1 MGLAKELT
9 DMRYVSVIIPTLNE
23 GKNIDHLL
31 SSVLESCSSKSYDL
45 EVIVVD
51 DGSTDGTREAVT
63 KRQSDR
69 RIRLICREDKKGLS
83 SAIVEGAQSA
93 KGAVVVVM
101 DADFSH
107 PPEAVPELIAPVLA
121 GTHDIAIGSRYVSG
135 GSTPGWSL
143 FRLFSSRFATLLA
156 WPFTNVHDPMSGFF
170 AVRKERLACLRKEV
184 QGFKIGLELLAA
196 GGESLRAVEIPIEFH
211 DRQFGQSK
219 LGGRIILHYLRQL
232 LALTGGNVSVTNGS
246 RFILVGLLGLLTDFS
261 IFQFLLSK
269 GVSLGA
275 AHTASFFAATIINY
289 ILNARW
295 SFVKENGEPLHLTV
309 RQYMAFLIVALLALF
324 MRGGIL
330 ASLTR
335 LGHWPAQVAI
345 LAAIGGAAVVNYLGS
360 AFFVFAQE
368 GAVTEG
374 NLRWRVLALGL
385 VAYSLVLRL
394 VYLGTPELLQE
405 EAYYWNYAQHLDIGY
420 LDHPP
425 MVAGLI
431 WLGTKVLGNTEF
443 AIRVGAL
450 ICWLVTALFSYRL
463 TRKIFDKSAA
473 FRAVLLVAILPF
485 FFGSG
490 LVMTPDA
497 PLTACWAGALYFL
510 YCALIH
516 EQRHAWIGAG
526 ICLGLGM
533 LSKYTIALLGPAA
546 LLFLLVDRRSR
557 RWLLRPEPY
566 ISLLVAALLFS
577 PVIAW
582 NAQHDWA
589 SFAFQG
595 PRRLQASFDF
605 SVHQLMGNILLLITP
620 TAFMTV
626 AAIIISG
633 RVHKSKVH
641 SVLEPALKRRHNFSL
656 VFSLFPLSIFI
667 IFSLF
672 RSVKLNWTGPLWLV
686 ILPFVAYYMV
696 PQTHIHARRLL
707 SFVQR
712 LWPATVVA
720 LMLLYGVTL
729 HYLDLGLPGVPYP
742 MDFSLLGWRDLGERI
757 EQIEDEIE
765 HATGLEPLVVGMD
778 KYKTASGLAF
788 YRTQAL
794 EDLNDRRENEAVLE
808 TASSSL
814 FGKDALMYRYWFP
827 NATQVNR
834 LMILVSKKRGE
845 LMRDAVLSWTQQIG
859 EIQEIIIKKNGMPVG
874 RYYYMI
880 AEGYRNG

>member
-1 MGLAKELT
+1 
-9 DMRYVSVIIPTLNE
+9 MRYVSVIIPTLNE

-31 SSVLESCSSKSYDL
+31 SRVLESCSSKSYDL

-51 DGSTDGTREAVT
+51 DGSTDGTREAVK

-69 RIRLICREDKKGLS
+69 RVRLICREGRKGLS

-107 PPEAVPELIAPVLA
+107 PPEAVPELVAPVLA
-121 GTHDIAIGSRYVSG
+121 GTHDIAIGSRYVPG

-143 FRLFSSRFATLLA
+143 LRLVASRFATLLA
-156 WPFTNVHDPMSGFF
+156 WPFTDVHDPMSGFF
-170 AVRKERLACLRKEV
+170 AVRKERLACLQKEV
-184 QGFKIGLELLAA
+184 QGFKIGLELLAT

-211 DRQFGQSK
+211 DRQCGQSK
-219 LGGRIILHYLRQL
+219 LGGRIILQYLRQL
-232 LALTGGNVSVTNGS
+232 LVLAGGNVSVSSGT
-246 RFILVGLLGLLTDFS
+246 RFILVGLLGLLTDFL

-289 ILNARW
+289 IFNARW
-295 SFVKENGEPLHLTV
+295 SFVKESGLPVHLTV
-309 RQYMAFLIVALLALF
+309 RQYMAFLIVALLAFF

-335 LGHWPAQVAI
+335 LGHWPAQAAI
-345 LAAIGGAAVVNYLGS
+345 LAAIGGATVVNYLGS
-360 AFFVFAQE
+360 AFFVFSQE
-368 GAVTEG
+368 GAVTKG
-374 NLRWRVLALGL
+374 NLHWRILALG
-385 VAYSLVLRL
+385 VVGYSLVLRL

-425 MVAGLI
+425 MVAWLI
-431 WLGTKVLGNTEF
+431 WLGAKVLGNTEI
-443 AIRVGAL
+443 AVRVGAFV
-450 ICWLVTALFSYRL
+450 CWLVTALFSYRL

-485 FFGSG
+485 FFGCG

-497 PLTACWAGALYFL
+497 PLMACWAGALYFL

-516 EQRHAWIGAG
+516 EQRHAWMGAG

-533 LSKYTIALLGPAA
+533 LSKYTIALLGPAT

-557 RWLLRPEPY
+557 RWLLRPELY

-582 NAQHDWA
+582 NAHHDWA

-595 PRRLQASFDF
+595 PRRLQGSFDF
-605 SVHQLMGNILLLITP
+605 SLDALMGSILLLLTP
-620 TAFMTV
+620 TAFMAV

-633 RVHKSKVH
+633 RVHKAKVH
-641 SVLEPALKRRHNFSL
+641 PALEPPMKRRHNFSL
-656 VFSLFPLSIFI
+656 VFSLLPLSIFI

-672 RSVKLNWTGPLWLV
+672 RSVKLNWTGPLWLA

-696 PQTHIHARRLL
+696 PQMHIQAGRLL
-707 SFVQR
+707 GFLQR
-712 LWPATVVA
+712 AWPATIVT
-720 LMLLYGVTL
+720 LMLFYGVSL
-729 HYLDLGLPGVPYP
+729 HYLGLGLPGVPYP
-742 MDFSLLGWRDLGERI
+742 ENFSLLGWRDLGQRI

-765 HATGLEPLVVGMD
+765 HSTGLEPLVVGMD
-778 KYKTASGLAF
+778 PYKTASGLAF

-794 EDLNDRRENEAVLE
+794 QDLNDWPENEGVLE

-814 FGKDALMYRYWFP
+814 FGKDALMYLYWFP
-827 NATQVNR
+827 KARQVNR
-834 LMILVSKKRGE
+834 VMILVSQKRGE
-845 LMRDAVLSWTQQIG
+845 LMRDGVLSRTREIG
-859 EIQEIIIKKNGMPVG
+859 EIREIIIKKNGMPVG
-874 RYYYMI
+874 RYYYVI